1 MLSIVLTDR
10 CYDLVKK
17 YIDYIQSQDNL
28 VKSFDDRILDLL
40 AAQIRLSEFRP
51 VLGYIKRYVSDLHYT
66 STHIHLFL
74 RDITENYLYAYCFI
88 HGYPNFNNGIYHLIE
103 SAMTQLT
110 IDELKKELEER
121 KQKII
126 NNQLQL
132 VSRLK

>member
-1 MLSIVLTDR
+1 MLSVVLTDR
-10 CYDLVKK
+10 CYSLVKK
-17 YIDYIQSQDNL
+17 YVDYIQSQDNL
-28 VKSFDDRILDLL
+28 V
-40 AAQIRLSEFRP
+40 
-51 VLGYIKRYVSDLHYT
+51 
-66 STHIHLFL
+66 

-103 SAMTQLT
+103 QAMTQLT
-110 IDELKKELEER
+110 IDELKKELGER